1 MYTQPKRLWQWCA
14 TQEGT
19 VFLAF
24 LGVALYARLIIAPY
38 QGFFGDLQQYVT
50 WGVYLNH
57 HFLHVYS
64 TVGSGTIPLNYP
76 PLMVYLFGLMDGA
89 YGLAAHLIGGHPTY
103 AVSQSPLLN
112 VFIKLPAILAD
123 LVTLALIYGLA
134 RQICSP
140 RRALVAVATYA
151 FSPAILFDGALWGQ
165 VDAVS
170 TFAVLPGLLFTLK
183 RRGLWTGIFFG
194 AALMLKPQP
203 VIFVPLALVYL
214 WRWGGR
220 KQARRA
226 CIEMVGSVV
235 LICLPYLLPP
245 YPEIAIYIKNIDGW
259 IRASRPADA
268 LNLWWI
274 LDPQHGFSPQG
285 WIPVVEAIMGWALF
299 FLILAIVIKGI
310 VNDNSPK
317 TLWSGA
323 AILAVALFTLTTLQH
338 ERYLYPALALLLI
351 AALYDKRAWLL
362 YGVATITAFVNMAM
376 AAILYD
382 GPLYQQVPQLRDA
395 LTHYSQVTSALQ
407 ASVAW
412 INIMLLLGALAI
424 YLPRLRRRPPP
435 PARRADRPASQPLDA
450 SEGVSASLPA

>member
-1 MYTQPKRLWQWCA
+1 MGAQAKRLWQWCA
-14 TQEGT
+14 TQEGI
-19 VFLAF
+19 VFWAF
-24 LGVALYARLIIAPY
+24 LSAALYARLIIAPY

-50 WGVYLNH
+50 WGVYLDH
-57 HFLHVYS
+57 HFFHVYS
-64 TVGSGTIPLNYP
+64 TVGSDTIPLNYP

-112 VFIKLPAILAD
+112 AFIKLPAILAD
-123 LVTLALIYGLA
+123 LATLALIYGLA
-134 RQICSP
+134 RRIYSQ
-140 RRALVAVATYA
+140 RRALVAAATYA
-151 FSPAILFDGALWGQ
+151 FSPAILFDSALWGQ
-165 VDAVS
+165 VDAIS
-170 TFAVLPGLLFTLK
+170 TFAVLPGLLFALK
-183 RRGLWTGIFFG
+183 RRGLWAGIFFG

-203 VIFVPLALVYL
+203 VVFVPLALVYL

-220 KQARRA
+220 KETRRA
-226 CIEMVGSVV
+226 CIEMVGSMV

-245 YPEIAIYIKNIDGW
+245 VPEILIYARNVDGW

-285 WIPVVEAIMGWALF
+285 GIPVVEAIIGWVLF
-299 FLILAIVIKGI
+299 FLVLAIVIKGI

-323 AILAVALFTLTTLQH
+323 AILALAFFTLTTLQH

-351 AALYDKRAWLL
+351 AALYDKRAWPL
-362 YGVATITAFVNMAM
+362 YGVATLTAFMNMAM
-376 AAILYD
+376 AVILYD
-382 GPLYQQVPQLRDA
+382 SPLYQQFPQLRDV
-395 LTHYSQVTSALQ
+395 LTHHPQATSALQ

-412 INIMLLLGALAI
+412 MNIMLLLAALAL
-424 YLPRLRRRPPP
+424 YLPCLRRRPTP
-435 PARRADRPASQPLDA
+435 PAQRADRPASLPLDA
-450 SEGVSASLPA
+450 SEGVSASLPS